1 MAEVVKQTVASPEAK
16 AWRRGSQPPAV
27 AGQQVGPIDLD
38 AVRRHPTWAKGIE
51 ALQEKPPCRC
61 GRDCANPDM
70 DALQMDFPVEI
81 MHTAKGLKVRG
92 QHIKERA
99 AFEASLPPEDLE
111 VFRTGR
117 RLSAHRRATLL
128 SQLTPEEIVRRG
140 LRYSDE
146 EVTAPGPA
154 PEELE
159 RARAIREA
167 VPARKPPMSI
177 DPWAA
182 LQALWHTW
190 TSDQQILELDV
201 LADGLRNG
209 FNFCYNGPRDRPR
222 VTENHKSARE
232 SSDVLAAT
240 LLSYVEKG
248 HSCGPYPAPPW
259 ANLVCNPAD
268 LRQKED
274 GSWRLVEDPSS
285 HPRRHRR
292 DRSTVLQVSGGA
304 GEVRLRRAAGL
315 LPQVG
320 QA

>member
-1 MAEVVKQTVASPEAK
+1 
-16 AWRRGSQPPAV
+16 
-27 AGQQVGPIDLD
+27 
-38 AVRRHPTWAKGIE
+38 
-51 ALQEKPPCRC
+51 
-61 GRDCANPDM
+61 
-70 DALQMDFPVEI
+70 
-81 MHTAKGLKVRG
+81 
-92 QHIKERA
+92 
-99 AFEASLPPEDLE
+99 
-111 VFRTGR
+111 
-117 RLSAHRRATLL
+117 
-128 SQLTPEEIVRRG
+128 
-140 LRYSDE
+140 
-146 EVTAPGPA
+146 
-154 PEELE
+154 
-159 RARAIREA
+159 
-167 VPARKPPMSI
+167 MSI